1 MIAYSVS
8 TVFIIIFSFFFFFA
22 LNCKNVC
29 HFKHFRIVKA
39 FVALKKWIKEIIN
52 VMNNECMQ
60 VSGWLGL
67 VDEGRGE

>member
-1 MIAYSVS
+1 M
-8 TVFIIIFSFFFFFA
+8 
-22 LNCKNVC
+22 C